1 MVDLKIEKEK
11 YKLSKTLIETVENE
25 YNESRYL
32 KLLKKKGA
40 TVKFKG
46 NLIRKPYK
54 TKYTLKEA
62 LLKGLSNF
70 NTLTF
75 TDEELAY
82 LAYLL
87 EKYRAATTKEGW
99 NGYINKKYIDGNN
112 KVRFHVSDFIRFLKK
127 HGFDYESSHMR
138 EFTEKKVAK
147 IAAKRKEL
155 GLPV

>member
-1 MVDLKIEKEK
+1 MVDLKAEKEK

-46 NLIRKPYK
+46 NLIKKPYK

-70 NTLTF
+70 NTLSF

-99 NGYINKKYIDGNN
+99 NGYINISFSSKLYFSSFIN
-112 KVRFHVSDFIRFLKK
+112 VS
-127 HGFDYESSHMR
+127 
-138 EFTEKKVAK
+138 FTSVFS
-147 IAAKRKEL
+147 IL
-155 GLPV
+155 FTGQLILWGYL